1 MRPLRAIA
9 CIALTSL
16 VSSTSIHAAYPD
28 LRGRD
33 EAAWQ
38 AMRPEL
44 AGIRHDHPRIFMDEA
59 GIAEVRERTRSSS
72 PGVFAA
78 PVVAEVYGWLVEWAN
93 AGHFY
98 TNLWATGNQLVA
110 ASVAYRL
117 SDSPR
122 HLALAVRIADY
133 LVEAEG
139 DSWTHPRIAKGL
151 AFAYDWLYDDLTP
164 EQRERYGRAAIRN
177 AKACYDTWRHSDFN
191 NHLYL
196 EYGPIIYV
204 GIALYG
210 EGIDDEAAEQFA
222 LDGAYLLKRHMMPAH
237 EFVGRGDGG
246 WHESM
251 SYHAFFTYEFAHQI
265 EAWQTAT
272 GEDLWGDFTGLDGEG
287 AFQLYST
294 LPHDDSWI
302 GVADIGDRDSFSEAN
317 ASYLALTHRRR
328 RDSVAG
334 LWVARTRAEATR
346 RRNAGR
352 KYVRDGSSWW
362 ASVLWHDPSAPIA
375 SRLSLAPAR
384 LFRGVGYA
392 SMRTDW
398 SPDATFAMFTCQPTW
413 YGGHQHADNNSFVI
427 HRNGLLALDSG
438 VYDATEH
445 RGNYYARTIAHNTVT
460 VTDPREAF
468 GGATWGGGRTGSG
481 ANDGGQMYVGGSDLI
496 GDVASGAYARG
507 EIVAYQNHDE
517 FTYVVG
523 DATASYS
530 PDKVKEFT
538 RAFLFIRPSVFVVF
552 DRVESAD
559 ASFTKRWLLHTATEP
574 RVVDEA
580 LFEVH
585 NGASTLAV
593 HTLAPDFIDTTVIG
607 GEGDEFNAAGA
618 NYPPKKR
625 YDADAAGRWRVEV
638 SPSDANERDYYLHV
652 LGVDAGTLDTR
663 LEENDEYML
672 VHIRCDQG
680 VYEAQFTKTG
690 PLTSQVTLRREAEDS
705 SVTTTGYGLGPLV
718 VP

>member
-1 MRPLRAIA
+1 
-9 CIALTSL
+9 
-16 VSSTSIHAAYPD
+16 
-28 LRGRD
+28 
-33 EAAWQ
+33 
-38 AMRPEL
+38 
-44 AGIRHDHPRIFMDEA
+44 
-59 GIAEVRERTRSSS
+59 
-72 PGVFAA
+72 
-78 PVVAEVYGWLVEWAN
+78 
-93 AGHFY
+93 
-98 TNLWATGNQLVA
+98 
-110 ASVAYRL
+110 
-117 SDSPR
+117 
-122 HLALAVRIADY
+122 
-133 LVEAEG
+133 
-139 DSWTHPRIAKGL
+139 
-151 AFAYDWLYDDLTP
+151 
-164 EQRERYGRAAIRN
+164 
-177 AKACYDTWRHSDFN
+177 
-191 NHLYL
+191 
-196 EYGPIIYV
+196 
-204 GIALYG
+204 
-210 EGIDDEAAEQFA
+210 
-222 LDGAYLLKRHMMPAH
+222 
-237 EFVGRGDGG
+237 
-246 WHESM
+246 
-251 SYHAFFTYEFAHQI
+251 
-265 EAWQTAT
+265 
-272 GEDLWGDFTGLDGEG
+272 
-287 AFQLYST
+287 
-294 LPHDDSWI
+294 
-302 GVADIGDRDSFSEAN
+302 
-317 ASYLALTHRRR
+317 
-328 RDSVAG
+328 
-334 LWVARTRAEATR
+334 
-346 RRNAGR
+346 
-352 KYVRDGSSWW
+352 
-362 ASVLWHDPSAPIA
+362 
-375 SRLSLAPAR
+375 
-384 LFRGVGYA
+384 
-392 SMRTDW
+392 
-398 SPDATFAMFTCQPTW
+398 
-413 YGGHQHADNNSFVI
+413 